1 MAHGLPVPGPWIV
14 PTNTSQKDSRPQRWR
29 FRAPA
34 SPAQRFLGGGFGRGA
49 KPPSELFG
57 GSALLMT
64 MFSAGVLLNIS
75 QHSGGA

>member
-1 MAHGLPVPGPWIV
+1 M
-14 PTNTSQKDSRPQRWR
+14 TRPSGKGSCRRHRR

-34 SPAQRFLGGGFGRGA
+34 LPAQRFLGGGFGRGA
-49 KPPSELFG
+49 KPPSEFFG

-75 QHSGGA
+75 QHAGSA